1 MNRCHTI
8 LKTILTILTVVP
20 FSVIGTIAVGI
31 VASQP
36 EDVEATQVQ
45 EISKAK
51 SYPTFH
57 KTIDVDGLK
66 IFYREAG
73 PIDAPVILLLHGF
86 PTSSHM
92 FRNLIPQLSD
102 RFHLVAPDY
111 PGYGNSSMPKVDE
124 FNYSFDNLAKVMESF
139 IQKLSLKKY
148 SLYLMDYGA
157 PVGFRL
163 AVSHPERVEAL
174 IIQNGNAYIEGI
186 DNNFWEPIKE
196 YWKDRAAINKG
207 LDNEF
212 WKNVKAAYKQPNM
225 SNEDA
230 LRFLVTLGATQWQY
244 TNGVR
249 NKEMISPDNWHVTQ
263 RLLDRPGNAEI
274 QLQLFYSYG
283 SNPPLY
289 PKWQAYLR
297 KHQPPTLIVWGKND
311 EIFPAAGAHPYK
323 RDLKNLEFHL
333 LDTGH
338 FALEE
343 DGKVIVEHIRRF
355 LGKS

>member
-1 MNRCHTI
+1 MTLTLAPKEAAMLRRI
-8 LKTILTILTVVP
+8 LIVVGVGL
-20 FSVIGTIAVGI
+20 FFFGCDQGAV
-31 VASQP
+31 
-36 EDVEATQVQ
+36 
-45 EISKAK
+45 EIEK
-51 SYPTFH
+51 SPLSGSPTLH
-57 KTIDVDGLK
+57 KTIKIDGLD

-73 PIDAPVILLLHGF
+73 PKDAPTILLLHGF

-124 FNYSFDNLAKVMESF
+124 FDYSFDNLAKVMESF

-174 IIQNGNAYIEGI
+174 IIQNGNAYVEGI

-196 YWKDRAAINKG
+196 YWKDRGAINKG
-207 LDNEF
+207 LDNEW

-225 SNEDA
+225 ANEDA

-289 PKWQAYLR
+289 PKWQAYMR
-297 KHQPPTLIVWGKND
+297 EHQPPTLLVWGKND
-311 EIFPAAGAHPYK
+311 EIFPAEGAHPYK
-323 RDLKNLEFHL
+323 RDLKDLEFHL

-343 DGKVIVEHIRRF
+343 DGKVIAEHIRRF